1 MGRGIKRRITLVV
14 SVVVGIFLFVAVI
27 QNVGGVDAITQE
39 IEKLGW
45 WGALLSFANICVMV
59 FGWIWGWKI
68 LLNAYGLYPSWA
80 TLGRAVVGGYA
91 LSYLTP
97 SMYFGGEPFRI
108 YLVTKELNA
117 NSTQVT
123 ATIVIWKILEGGTLF
138 SLVIIGSFN
147 AILSGALAVGDE
159 VSLTLGNFIV
169 IGGWGLLAWSFIT
182 KRHWISRFCGVVQR
196 KSPWGKEALG
206 RLFHW
211 LKEAETIIHDAFS
224 THTKA
229 VLQVLVISL
238 LINLTVFV
246 RPWIFFFFNSDV
258 LLGFRNLSFVYALFF
273 FLSSFLWV
281 TPGGLGIAE
290 GGLVEIF
297 KMIGRNIPDQA
308 VTAFAITIRGMELVF
323 ILVGLG
329 ILIHF
334 GAVKL
339 PRLRRR
345 KHPPEEHT

>member
-1 MGRGIKRRITLVV
+1 MARGIKRRITLAV
-14 SVVVGIFLFVAVI
+14 SILAGIFLFVTVI
-27 QNVGGVDAITQE
+27 QNVGGVDAIVKE
-39 IEKLGW
+39 IVKLGW
-45 WGALLSFANICVMV
+45 WGALLSFVNVTAMV
-59 FGWIWGWKI
+59 FGWIWSWKI
-68 LLNAYGLYPSWA
+68 LLNAYGLYPSWG

-117 NSTQVT
+117 SSTQVT

-147 AILSGALAVGDE
+147 AILSGALAVRDE
-159 VSLTLGNFIV
+159 VSLTVGNFIV

-182 KRHWISRFCGVVQR
+182 KRHWISRLCGVLHR
-196 KSPWGKEALG
+196 KSPWGKAALA
-206 RLFHW
+206 RLFLW
-211 LKEAETIIHDAFS
+211 LEEAETIIHDAFS

-229 VLQVLVISL
+229 VLQVLAISM

-258 LLGFRNLSFVYALFF
+258 MLGFRNLSFVYALFF

-297 KMIGRNIPDQA
+297 RLIGRNIPDQA
-308 VTAFAITIRGMELVF
+308 VTAFAITVRGIELVF
-323 ILVGLG
+323 ILVGLT

-339 PRLRRR
+339 PHLRRR
-345 KHPPEEHT
+345 THSSE